1 MKLTVSIRRGDKYFI
16 ARVPELGVTTQGKT
30 REEAKKNLKEA
41 VQLHLE
47 SMVEYMIERG
57 NVKFKD
63 NKIISLKEIG
73 LEADDLQ
80 QNSDNGGE
88 QRTQ

>member
-1 MKLTVSIRRGDKYFI
+1 MKLTVDIHKGEKFFI

-47 SMVEYMIERG
+47 SMVEYMIEKG
-57 NVKFKD
+57 NVKFS
-63 NKIISLKEIG
+63 NNRVISLRK
-73 LEADDLQ
+73 
-80 QNSDNGGE
+80 
-88 QRTQ
+88 

>member
-63 NKIISLKEIG
+63 NKIISLKK
-73 LEADDLQ
+73 
-80 QNSDNGGE
+80 
-88 QRTQ
+88 